1 MKELTVTLSYPGEA
15 QPVTWK
21 IESAQGLPNAIK
33 SITASLKKEAG
44 TNNIGRKKTH
54 DKPSAETLRRDFTS
68 IARENLRLNGT
79 QIADRMKASYHVK
92 YASVPSSTIVR
103 WLSEDGIS
111 IKEIKR
117 SVRAQ
122 INLDK

>member
-21 IESAQGLPNAIK
+21 IESALGSADAIK
-33 SITASLKKEAG
+33 SINASLKEAG
-44 TNNIGRKKTH
+44 KNNVGRKKTH